1 MTDGHGVDNW
11 TEWPSREAVD
21 REGRTR
27 ARLWFAYGGRCV
39 GLGAV
44 LWVTFAQEHRDAAHT
59 WAVAAI
65 AAVGVLAFWRFLRR
79 SREQRLTPALLWVA
93 VVFVQALFAVTNGGE
108 ALGVLLMCVIA
119 LGSLQRLPLI
129 VAVPAVSLGTLLFL
143 LLASASVQGYGNA
156 AVITGLGVLG
166 YVTRMDWEA
175 RANTQRL
182 LAQER
187 AARVAEAESA
197 ALAERARIAREI
209 HDVLAHSL
217 SAQLV
222 HLEAARVMLDAGA
235 DRAQLRERIVAAR
248 RMAQDGLAETKQAL
262 SALRGEFAPVSEFLK
277 TLAEADGATVEIE
290 GLARPLGAEAGVAV
304 RRTAQEAL
312 TNIRKHAPGAPCAIR
327 LSYLKGSVELEVR
340 NGAAARREDGPDG
353 AELTRSGS
361 GLGLLG
367 MRERAELLGG
377 SLQAGPDGEGF
388 KVLLRVP
395 AA

>member
-1 MTDGHGVDNW
+1 MTDGNGVDNW
-11 TEWPSREAVD
+11 TEWPSREALN

-27 ARLWFAYGGRCV
+27 ARLWYSYLGRCI
-39 GLGAV
+39 GAGAV

-59 WAVAAI
+59 WAVAAV
-65 AAVGVLAFWRFLRR
+65 ATVGTFAFWGFLRC
-79 SREQRLTPALLWVA
+79 SREQRLMPALVWLAA
-93 VVFVQALFAVTNGGE
+93 VFAQALFVEMNGGE
-108 ALGVLLMCVIA
+108 ALGILMMCAIA
-119 LGSLQRLPLI
+119 LGSVQRLPLI
-129 VAVPAVSLGTLLFL
+129 VAVPAASLGTLVFMV
-143 LLASASVQGYGNA
+143 LAPASEQNLGNA
-156 AVITGLGVLG
+156 AVVAGLGVLG
-166 YVTRMDWEA
+166 YVTRVDWEA
-175 RANTQRL
+175 RAGTQRL
-182 LAQER
+182 LVQER
-187 AARVAEAESA
+187 AARAAEAESA

-262 SALRGEFAPVSEFLK
+262 SALRGEFVPVGEFLK

-312 TNIRKHAPGAPCAIR
+312 TNIRKHAPGAPCEIR
-327 LSYLKGSVELEVR
+327 LAYLEGSVELEVR
-340 NGAAARREDGPDG
+340 NGAGTRPDA

-361 GLGLLG
+361 GLGLIG

-377 SLQAGPDGEGF
+377 SLMAGPDGDGF

-395 AA
+395 TPQGP